1 MKRPKGLHWTE
12 HMIDRLTR
20 LQRAGKLSF
29 AGIAE
34 TLSREFGIKLTKNAC
49 IGKARRL
56 NLPLRKPVVA
66 RKPKAEPQVPE
77 IEPENVPHV
86 RPAWTVE
93 PPVLPAAS
101 SRITIYQLQR
111 GVCHYPFGN
120 QPPYAYCGNTTA
132 TRSSPWC
139 PHHERV
145 VYPRG
150 AVR

>member
-1 MKRPKGLHWTE
+1 M
-12 HMIDRLTR
+12 

-29 AGIAE
+29 TEIAK
-34 TLSREFGIKLTKNAC
+34 TLSREFGVRLTKNAC

-93 PPVLPAAS
+93 PPVLPAS
-101 SRITIYQLQR
+101 SGRITIYQLQR
-111 GVCHYPFGN
+111 GVCHFPFGN
-120 QPPYAYCGNTTA
+120 QPPYTYCGNSA
-132 TRSSPWC
+132 FRGSSWC

-145 VYPRG
+145 VFPRG

>member
-1 MKRPKGLHWTE
+1 MKRHKGLHWTE

-29 AGIAE
+29 TEIAK
-34 TLSREFGIKLTKNAC
+34 TLSREFGVRLTKNAC

-56 NLPLRKPVVA
+56 NLPMRKPVVV

-77 IEPENVPHV
+77 IEPETVPHV

-93 PPVLPAAS
+93 PPTLPKAS
-101 SRITIYQLQR
+101 GRITVYQLQC
-111 GVCHYPFGN
+111 GVCHFPFGER
-120 QPPYAYCGNTTA
+120 PPYAYCGNSA
-132 TRSSPWC
+132 FRGSWC

-150 AVR
+150 VR